1 LKFDPVLCGVKLF
14 ALDLPSFP
22 ALPKTFFPRSSPAL
36 PKTLFSPLFPFL
48 LLFPLLP
55 QSSSKAN
62 ISMTR

>member
-22 ALPKTFFPRSSPAL
+22 ALPKT
-36 PKTLFSPLFPFL
+36 LFSPLFPFL
-48 LLFPLLP
+48 LLFPFLPRFPLLP